1 MPKPRLQALL
11 DAYAADHQH
20 PMNRATHKLGVPLV
34 LFHIL
39 AMLGWIELAAVP
51 GLPFPLTAAHLLGL
65 CVLPWYLS
73 LDLKLA
79 LLVSAVSVL
88 FMAISPLVPVWAVL
102 LITAL
107 AWALQLVGHYR
118 YEKRSPSFFK
128 NLLQLLVGPLFI
140 AAVFTGDWRPA
151 GAATGT
157 AAGG

>member
-39 AMLGWIELAAVP
+39 AMLGWIELVQLP

-79 LLVSAVSVL
+79 AIVSAVSVL
-88 FMAISPLVPVWAVL
+88 FMAVSPLVPVPVVL
-102 LITAL
+102 AITVL
-107 AWALQLVGHYR
+107 AWALQLVGHYV
-118 YEKRSPSFFK
+118 YEKRSPSFFS
-128 NLLQLLVGPLFI
+128 NLRQLLVGPLFI
-140 AAVFTGDWRPA
+140 AAVLAGDWKPA
-151 GAATGT
+151 PAR
-157 AAGG
+157 

>member
-1 MPKPRLQALL
+1 MPKPRLQALF

-39 AMLGWIELAAVP
+39 AMLGWIELLAVP

-73 LDLKLA
+73 LDVKLA
-79 LLVSAVSVL
+79 AIVSAVSIL
-88 FMAISPLVPVWAVL
+88 FMAVSPWVPVWAVL
-102 LITAL
+102 AITAL
-107 AWALQLVGHYR
+107 AWALQLVGHYV
-118 YEKRSPSFFK
+118 YEKRSPSFFS

-140 AAVFTGDWRPA
+140 AAVLTGDWKPA
-151 GAATGT
+151 AAR
-157 AAGG
+157 